1 MISMKTISVLI
12 SGVGGQGTILAGKI
26 LAKCA
31 MDAGFDVKANEL
43 HGMAQRGGSVT
54 CHVRFGDKVFSP
66 MIPTGEADFM
76 LAMEELEA
84 LRYISHLKKGAF
96 IVMNKRN
103 ILPAGLETIPDA
115 YPKEIQKKIEALHF
129 KITALDA
136 QKIARE
142 CGSIK
147 IENIV
152 LLGVLSK
159 QLSISK
165 TIWTTVIKTSVPAKT
180 IDINLLAFEKG
191 LQFKG

>member
-1 MISMKTISVLI
+1 MQTINVLI
-12 SGVGGQGTILAGKI
+12 TGVGGQGTILAGRI

-31 MDAGFDVKANEL
+31 LESGFDVKSNEL

-66 MIPTGEADFM
+66 MIPSGEADLM

-84 LRYISHLKKGAF
+84 LRYLSHMKKGAS

-103 ILPAGLETIPDA
+103 IMPAGLENKTDA
-115 YPKEIQKKIEALHF
+115 YPQEIQKKIEELRF
-129 KITALDA
+129 KISALDA
-136 QKIARE
+136 QKIARD

-159 QLSISK
+159 QLPIK
-165 TIWTTVIKTSVPAKT
+165 EEIWKEVIKTAVPPKT
-180 IDINLLAFEKG
+180 IEMNLQAFEKG
-191 LQFKG
+191 RLTA

>member
-1 MISMKTISVLI
+1 MKTINVLI
-12 SGVGGQGTILAGKI
+12 TGVGGQGTILAGKI

-31 MDAGFDVKANEL
+31 LDSGFDVKSNEL

-84 LRYISHLKKGAF
+84 LRYLSHMKKTGY

-103 ILPAGLETIPDA
+103 IMPSSLEKKTDA
-115 YPKEIQKKIEALHF
+115 YPKDIQKKIENLDF
-129 KITALDA
+129 KIKALVA
-136 QKIARE
+136 HKIALE

-159 QLSISK
+159 QLPIK
-165 TIWTTVIKTSVPAKT
+165 ENIWHAVITTAVPPKT
-180 IDINLLAFEKG
+180 IDMNLAAFKCG
-191 LQFKG
+191 QAI

>member
-1 MISMKTISVLI
+1 MQTISVLI
-12 SGVGGQGTILAGKI
+12 TGVGGQGTILAGRV

-31 MDAGFDVKANEL
+31 MNAGFDVKANEL

-54 CHVRFGDKVFSP
+54 CHVRFGGKVFSP
-66 MIPTGEADFM
+66 MIPAGEADLM

-84 LRYISHLKKGAF
+84 LRYLAHMKKGAS

-103 ILPAGLETIPDA
+103 IMPAGLEKTPEA
-115 YPKEIQKKIEALHF
+115 YPKAIRDKIEELQF
-129 KITALDA
+129 KIIALDA
-136 QKIARE
+136 QKIALE

-159 QLSISK
+159 QLPI
-165 TIWTTVIKTSVPAKT
+165 TEDIWQEAIKTSVPPKT
-180 IDINLLAFEKG
+180 VEMNLLAFERGRKYSN
-191 LQFKG
+191 

>member
-1 MISMKTISVLI
+1 MLI
-12 SGVGGQGTILAGKI
+12 AGVGGQGTILAGRI

-54 CHVRFGDKVFSP
+54 CHVRFGEKVFSP
-66 MIPTGEADFM
+66 MIPVGEAGFM

-84 LRYISHLKKGAF
+84 LRYLPHLKKGAS
-96 IVMNKRN
+96 IVMNKRK
-103 ILPAGLETIPDA
+103 IIPAGLENKPDA
-115 YPKEIQKKIEALHF
+115 YPGGIQKKIEELNF
-129 KITALDA
+129 KVISLDA
-136 QKIARE
+136 QKIAQE

-159 QLSISK
+159 QLPIEK
-165 TIWTTVIKTSVPAKT
+165 AIWTAVIKTSVPPKT
-180 IDINLLAFEKG
+180 IDMNLLAFEKG
-191 LQFKG
+191 REN

>member
-1 MISMKTISVLI
+1 MQTINILI
-12 SGVGGQGTILAGKI
+12 TGVGGQGTILAGRI

-31 MDAGFDVKANEL
+31 LNSGFDVKANEL

-66 MIPTGEADFM
+66 MIPTGESDFL

-84 LRYISHLKKGAF
+84 LRYLPHLKKEAF

-103 ILPAGLETIPDA
+103 ITPAGLENKPDA
-115 YPKEIQKKIEALHF
+115 YPKNIENKIKELHF
-129 KITALDA
+129 KIKAFDA
-136 QKIARE
+136 QKIAQE

-152 LLGVLSK
+152 LLGALSK
-159 QLSISK
+159 QLPIK
-165 TIWTTVIKTSVPAKT
+165 EDIWNEVIKTAVPPKT
-180 IDINLLAFEKG
+180 IDINLAAFKRG
-191 LQFKG
+191 QTQ